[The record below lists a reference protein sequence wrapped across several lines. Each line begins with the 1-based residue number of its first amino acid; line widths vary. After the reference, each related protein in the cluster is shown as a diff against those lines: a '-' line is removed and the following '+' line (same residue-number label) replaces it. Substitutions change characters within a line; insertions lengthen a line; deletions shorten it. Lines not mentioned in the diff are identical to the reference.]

1 MGQEERQKAG
11 KNKVQER
18 ISGKEALR
26 LNLRILKLVWTH
38 YPGPLLGA
46 GLYVTMQALSPY
58 VPLYFS
64 ARFLDELAGQ
74 RRQEELV
81 KWVILLLVLSSITT
95 LVTHFLGSWERMGR
109 ISRFWEQQSDFY
121 SKKLLEADYEK
132 ASDPAVLDR
141 LSRIEQ
147 HQNFMGHGMNQFSI
161 HLEKIW
167 KSFFQVAG
175 GILLSCSL
183 FSLPLGEQYRG
194 DEKLQAALGGILV
207 LIILSVFLP
216 ALFSRVERR
225 NVREYARAGAKSNK
239 LFLVYGMDL
248 FSDMRNALDVR
259 IYRQDIFGDKVLRED
274 NRRAAE
280 YRDSFMTRGLIGLCR
295 TGGEASAYLMMGFIY
310 LYVCLK
316 AWFGAFGVGSVTRY
330 VGAVNSVVRGI
341 SILIKTLAQARTNA
355 PFLKEILDFMDFP
368 NEMYQGSLTVEKRGD
383 RDYEV
388 EFRDVSFRYPNASE
402 DALRHVSMRF
412 RVGERLA
419 VVGENGSGKTT
430 FIKLLC
436 RLHDPTEG
444 QILLNGIDIRKY
456 DYREYL
462 SIFSVVFQDFKLL
475 SLPLGQNVAAS
486 VSYDAA
492 RVQECLEKAGVGEWL
507 RNHPE
512 GLETT
517 LYKDA
522 ATGEGVDIS
531 GGEAQ
536 KIAIA
541 RSMYRNAPF
550 VVLDEPTA
558 ALDPLSEY
566 EVYTHFN
573 DIVADCTAI
582 YISHRLSSCRFCD
595 EIAVF
600 HQGTVVEQGT
610 HEALLEK
617 GGKYSELWNA
627 QAQYYR

>member
-1 MGQEERQKAG
+1 MGNRHDTETSREQG
-11 KNKVQER
+11 KV
-18 ISGKEALR
+18 SGREALR
-26 LNLRILKLVWTH
+26 LYLRILRLVWKH
-38 YPGPLLGA
+38 YPGSLFGE
-46 GLYVTMQALSPY
+46 GLYYMVQALSPY

-74 RRQEELV
+74 RRQEELI
-81 KWVILLLVLSSITT
+81 KWVILLLALSAVTT
-95 LVTHFLGSWERMGR
+95 LATHFLGSWEKLGR
-109 ISRFWEQQSDFY
+109 ISVYWEHQSDFY
-121 SKKLLEADYEK
+121 SKKLLETDFEK

-141 LSRIEQ
+141 LSQIEQ
-147 HQNFMGHGMNQFSI
+147 HQQFMGYGMNQFMI
-161 HLEKIW
+161 HLEQLW
-167 KSFFQVAG
+167 RSFFQIAG
-175 GILLSCSL
+175 GVLLSCSL
-183 FSLPLGEQYRG
+183 FTLPLGEKYQG
-194 DEKLQAALGGILV
+194 NETLQAVLWCILLLILV
-207 LIILSVFLP
+207 SVFLP
-216 ALFSRVERR
+216 ALFGRVEGRDATAY
-225 NVREYARAGAKSNK
+225 VRAGAKSNK
-239 LFLVYGMDL
+239 LFEFYGMDL
-248 FSDMRNALDVR
+248 FSDRRNALDVR
-259 IYRQDIFGDKVLRED
+259 TYRQDLFGDKVLRED
-274 NRRAAE
+274 NQRAVNDV
-280 YRDSFMTRGLIGLCR
+280 RSFIAKRNISLCR
-295 TGGEASAYLMMGFIY
+295 MGEEASAYVMMGFIY

-330 VGAVNSVVRGI
+330 VGAVNSVAKGM
-341 SILIKTLAQARTNA
+341 SILAKTLAQARTNA
-355 PFLKEILDFMDFP
+355 PFLGDILDFMDIP
-368 NEMYQGSLTVEKRGD
+368 NEMYQGSLTVEKRRD
-383 RDYEV
+383 RNYEV

-402 DALRHVSMRF
+402 YALRHVNLKF

-436 RLHDPTEG
+436 RLYDPTEG

-462 SIFSVVFQDFKLL
+462 SIFSVVFQDFRLL
-475 SLPLGQNVAAS
+475 SLSLGQNVAAS

-492 RVQECLEKAGVGEWL
+492 RVRECLEKAGMGEWL

-512 GLETT
+512 GLATQ
-517 LYKDA
+517 LYKDL

-531 GGEAQ
+531 GGEEQ
-536 KIAIA
+536 KIALA

-550 VVLDEPTA
+550 IILDEPTA

-600 HQGTVVEQGT
+600 HRGSVIEQGS
-610 HEALLEK
+610 HEALLGK
-617 GGKYSELWNA
+617 GGKYSQLWHA
-627 QAQYYR
+627 QAQYYK